1 VFVHGLTVH
10 ISTKSTPFRAP
21 TMIVRSI
28 SAALFIVLVVAGCS
42 SSRRAPSASGI
53 TVATRM
59 DPQVPSLRA
68 ADRVRIV
75 EAFRLADALG
85 DSVWT
90 GWSAV
95 PFAVL
100 LVTPT
105 QEFLFRHPH
114 PSPDFVRV
122 LDDLSLGG
130 AVYTRARV
138 FPSTFLATFPAVGGV
153 PTVVVGQADQTGK
166 TSTEWVLTL
175 IHEHFHQLQMSAP
188 GYWAGVNALGLT
200 RGDTTGMWMLDY
212 PFPYDSADVQ
222 RRFQLAWGRLRAAVG
237 VDGSGSVGG
246 ANGASA
252 VAALRSSLDS
262 LRAGLAPDDYRYLAF
277 QLWQE
282 GVARYTEY
290 AMAERA
296 AGSFAP
302 SAEFLAL
309 PDQESFAVVAARLR
323 KGILGDS
330 TLALGKRR
338 RVAFYPFGAAA
349 ALALDA
355 TGAGW
360 RRRYLVAGYALDPL
374 LR

>member
-1 VFVHGLTVH
+1 
-10 ISTKSTPFRAP
+10 
-21 TMIVRSI
+21 MIVRSI
-28 SAALFIVLVVAGCS
+28 NAALCTILVVAGCAP
-42 SSRRAPSASGI
+42 SRRAPSAPGV
-53 TVATRM
+53 TVATRT
-59 DPQVPSLRA
+59 DPQVPGLRA
-68 ADRVRIV
+68 ADRVRIL

-85 DSVWT
+85 DSLWR

-114 PSPDFVRV
+114 PSPDFARV
-122 LDDLSLGG
+122 LDEPSLGG
-130 AVYTRARV
+130 AVYTRPRV
-138 FPSTFLATFPAVGGV
+138 FSPTFLATFPAVNGV
-153 PTVVVGQADQTGK
+153 PTVVVGQAEQTGK

-200 RGDTTGMWMLDY
+200 RGDTTGMWMLNY
-212 PFPYDSADVQ
+212 PFPYDSAEVQ
-222 RRFQLAWGRLRAAVG
+222 RRFQSAWGRLRAAVG
-237 VDGSGSVGG
+237 EDGSSAAGG

-252 VAALRSSLDS
+252 AAALRSSLDS

-282 GVARYTEY
+282 GVARYAEY
-290 AMAERA
+290 AIAERA
-296 AGSFAP
+296 AVSFAP

-309 PDQESFAVVAARLR
+309 PDHESFAVVATRLR
-323 KGILGDS
+323 RGILGDS
-330 TLALGKRR
+330 TLALGKQR

-360 RRRYLVAGYALDPL
+360 RRKYFLAGYTLDPL
-374 LR
+374 VR

>member
-1 VFVHGLTVH
+1 ML
-10 ISTKSTPFRAP
+10 S
-21 TMIVRSI
+21 
-28 SAALFIVLVVAGCS
+28 
-42 SSRRAPSASGI
+42 
-53 TVATRM
+53 
-59 DPQVPSLRA
+59 A
-68 ADRVRIV
+68 ADRVRIG

-85 DSVWT
+85 DSLWP

-105 QEFLFRHPH
+105 QEFLFRHPQ

-122 LDDLSLGG
+122 LDEISLGG
-130 AVYTRARV
+130 AVYSRTRV
-138 FPSTFLATFPAVGGV
+138 FPPTYLATFPAVSGV
-153 PTVVVGQADQTGK
+153 PTVVVGQAEQTGK

-175 IHEHFHQLQMSAP
+175 LHEHFHQLQMSVP
-188 GYWAGVNALGLT
+188 GYWTGVNALGLA
-200 RGDTTGMWMLDY
+200 RGDTTGMWMLNY

-222 RRFQLAWGRLRAAVG
+222 RRFQSAWGRLRAAVS
-237 VDGSGSVGG
+237 VDGSSAAAG
-246 ANGASA
+246 ASGASA
-252 VAALRSSLDS
+252 AAALRSSLES

-302 SAEFLAL
+302 STDFLAL

-323 KGILGDS
+323 KGVLADS
-330 TLALGKRR
+330 VLALGARR
-338 RVAFYPFGAAA
+338 RVAFYRFGAAV

-355 TGAGW
+355 TGTDW
-360 RRRYLVAGYALDPL
+360 RRSYFIAGFALDPL
-374 LR
+374 VR

>member
-1 VFVHGLTVH
+1 
-10 ISTKSTPFRAP
+10 
-21 TMIVRSI
+21 MIVRSLNG
-28 SAALFIVLVVAGCS
+28 ALCAVLAVAGCA
-42 SSRRAPSASGI
+42 SSRRASSAPAV
-53 TVATRM
+53 TVAAQT
-59 DPQVPSLRA
+59 DPQVPILGA

-85 DSVWT
+85 DSLWP

-95 PFAVL
+95 PFAVI

-105 QEFLFRHPH
+105 QEFLFRHPR

-130 AVYTRARV
+130 AVYSRTRV
-138 FPSTFLATFPAVGGV
+138 FPPTFLATFPAVGGV
-153 PTVVVGQADQTGK
+153 PTVVVGQAEQTGK

-175 IHEHFHQLQMSAP
+175 LHEHFHQLQMSTP
-188 GYWAGVNALGLT
+188 GYWTGVNALGLA
-200 RGDTTGMWMLDY
+200 RGDTTGMWMLNY
-212 PFPYDSADVQ
+212 PFPYDSAKVQ
-222 RRFQLAWGRLRAAVG
+222 RRFQSAWVRLRAAVG
-237 VDGSGSVGG
+237 ENGSSATGG

-252 VAALRSSLDS
+252 AAAVRSSLDS

-296 AGSFAP
+296 ARSFVP
-302 SAEFLAL
+302 STEFLAL
-309 PDQESFAVVAARLR
+309 PGQESFAVVAARLR
-323 KGILGDS
+323 RGILADS
-330 TLALGKRR
+330 VLALGARR

-355 TGAGW
+355 SGVGW
-360 RRRYLVAGYALDPL
+360 RRKYFIAGYTLDPL
-374 LR
+374 VR